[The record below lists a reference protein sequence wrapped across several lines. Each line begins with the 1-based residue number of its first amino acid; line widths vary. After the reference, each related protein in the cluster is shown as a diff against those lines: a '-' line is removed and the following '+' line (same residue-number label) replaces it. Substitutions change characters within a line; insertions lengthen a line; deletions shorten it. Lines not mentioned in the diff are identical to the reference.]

1 MATPALTKP
10 GWATARSRNL
20 VSSITLER
28 RLLAGFG
35 STALVLIVAIFSFT
49 ELSSV
54 SAARRWSNHT
64 IDVID
69 AIHKVQTTLL
79 MAEAGQRGYLV
90 TADLAYLD
98 SYREAGARARTEL
111 RHLRELTADNQEQQ
125 QRVARLEGDVDE
137 QLAALDASLR
147 WHAERNHVDSAAQ
160 IVAGRSKLAMD
171 QVRGV
176 IRELLKSEERLLHER
191 EHAHERGLQ
200 STGLVIGGG
209 SLVAFV
215 LGLVTNIGIRRG
227 VVERKHSQELIQ
239 EQALRLAAQTGVLME
254 NERALAQRFE
264 ELRAANEKLDEQV
277 HGLTAAK
284 AEVDATLVDLRQ
296 TSKALEVA
304 NRDLEQFAYVASH
317 DLKGPLRGIAS
328 VSDWLEEDL
337 GETISSRSKE
347 LLGLLHGRV
356 ARMGSLIEG
365 ILAYSRVARHKKER
379 EIVNVASLVQ
389 ELASQLAAP
398 PGVVTLDVPD
408 SMASILVQK
417 VPFQQVLLNLL
428 GNALK
433 HGACERPAV
442 RVLARSIGESW
453 ELSVTDNGPGIAP
466 QFHERIFRIFQTLA
480 SRDRVE
486 GTGIGLAITKK
497 LVDDRGGRVWV
508 ESEPGKGAKFCFT
521 WPK

>member
-1 MATPALTKP
+1 MTPGQATPL
-10 GWATARSRNL
+10 GRNL

-69 AIHKVQTTLL
+69 SIHQVQTTLL
-79 MAEAGQRGYLV
+79 VAEAGQRGYLV
-90 TADLAYLD
+90 TADLTYLD
-98 SYREAGARARTEL
+98 TYREAGARARIEL
-111 RHLRELTADNQEQQ
+111 RHLHALTADNREQRE
-125 QRVARLEGDVDE
+125 RVTQLEGDVEE
-137 QLAALDASLR
+137 QLAALDASLL
-147 WHAERNHVDSAAQ
+147 WHAERDHVDPAAHV
-160 IVAGRSKLAMD
+160 VAGRSKLAME

-176 IRELLKSEERLLHER
+176 IGELLRSEERLLHER
-191 EHAHERGLQ
+191 ERAHERGLQ

-209 SLVAFV
+209 SLVAFI

-227 VVERKHSQELIQ
+227 VVERKHSQELIE
-239 EQALRLAAQTGVLME
+239 EQALRLELQTGVLVE

-264 ELRAANEKLDEQV
+264 ELRAANAKLDEQV

-284 AEVDATLVDLRQ
+284 AEVDATLVDLRR

-317 DLKGPLRGIAS
+317 DLKAPLRGIAS

-337 GETISSRSKE
+337 GPTITARSNE

-356 ARMGSLIEG
+356 ARMGSLIDG
-365 ILAYSRVARHKKER
+365 ILAYSRVARHKEER
-379 EIVNVASLVQ
+379 EVVNVASLLD
-389 ELASQLAAP
+389 ELASQLGAP
-398 PGVVTLDVPD
+398 PGVVTIDVPD
-408 SMASILVQK
+408 SMVSILVQR
-417 VPFQQVLLNLL
+417 VPFQQVLTNLV

-433 HGACERPAV
+433 HGACEHPAV
-442 RVLARSIGESW
+442 RVVARSAGESW

-508 ESEPGKGAKFCFT
+508 ESEPGEGAKFCFT